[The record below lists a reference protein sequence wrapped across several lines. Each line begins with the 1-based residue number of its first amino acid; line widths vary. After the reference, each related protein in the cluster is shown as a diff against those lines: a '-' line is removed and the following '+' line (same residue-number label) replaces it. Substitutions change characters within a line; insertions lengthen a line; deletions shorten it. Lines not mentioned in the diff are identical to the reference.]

1 MNKFLLMFLLGLVVG
16 WSLRRPTG
24 SALRER
30 YHAVKRSEPTGP
42 TDFGVDLEGL
52 LCGAGLSHSTRWR
65 SMSCAR

>member
-52 LCGAGLSHSTRWR
+52 
-65 SMSCAR
+65 